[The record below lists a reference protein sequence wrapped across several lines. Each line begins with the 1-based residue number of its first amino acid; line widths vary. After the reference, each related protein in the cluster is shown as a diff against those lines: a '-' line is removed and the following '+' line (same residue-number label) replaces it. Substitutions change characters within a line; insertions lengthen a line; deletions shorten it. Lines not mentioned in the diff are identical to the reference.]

1 MKIEGYFN
9 GKLKKAFE
17 TKLGRG
23 GVVTKH
29 ADRITA
35 HVPDMSVAWKRTAW
49 LEVKTSTK
57 LNKIEKMKGAQL
69 DTIRRLRA
77 AIGDA
82 WMIVFVEWEGKKETL
97 ILDPRVDVTDDLM
110 ITGALQRYDGHAF
123 AQVVSYVLDSLNDY
137 YGT

>member
-1 MKIEGYFN
+1 MKLEGYFN
-9 GKLKKAFE
+9 GRLKKDFE
-17 TKLGRG
+17 RVLQRG

-29 ADRITA
+29 ADRFTA
-35 HVPDMSVAWKRTAW
+35 HVPDMSVAWKRTGW

-57 LNKIEKMKGAQL
+57 LNQIEKMKGAQL

-82 WMIVFVEWEGKKETL
+82 WIVVFVEWEDKRETL
-97 ILDPRVDVTDDLM
+97 ILDPRTHVTDDLM

-123 AQVVSYVLDSLNDY
+123 ATVVSYVLDSLNDY
-137 YGT
+137 HGT